1 MALGRGGIAAEAG
14 GMYVLREGKKL
25 DWSPLEIWEE
35 RVRSEEEFRL
45 HSGRQEVVV
54 RVTTLLRLLVW
65 LGQLRKQIPLN
76 VRLTT
81 HTHKFSEGGEMIQK
95 QEIMTQCNQYMAGTP
110 HGGPGKEM
118 T

>member
-14 GMYVLREGKKL
+14 GMYVLREGKEL

-65 LGQLRKQIPLN
+65 LGQLRKQI
-76 VRLTT
+76 RWT
-81 HTHKFSEGGEMIQK
+81 
-95 QEIMTQCNQYMAGTP
+95 
-110 HGGPGKEM
+110 
-118 T
+118 